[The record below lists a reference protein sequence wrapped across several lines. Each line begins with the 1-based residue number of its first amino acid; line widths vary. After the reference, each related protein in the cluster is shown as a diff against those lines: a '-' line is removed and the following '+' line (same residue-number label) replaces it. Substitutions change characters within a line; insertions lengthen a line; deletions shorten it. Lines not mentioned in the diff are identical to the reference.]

1 MKKYLRLS
9 LLSMSSLL
17 IASCTTHNAIA
28 QQATN
33 TRANIQANIH
43 DSSQPTLLSE
53 THYPRAHS
61 AKQVALL
68 LPLSGPA
75 AKQGQAIQNGF
86 FTAFYQA
93 STQGYQPTIRVYD
106 TNANGITKI
115 YQQAIDEGADVVV
128 GPLLKTELE
137 QLSANTRFPV
147 KTLALNTLNN
157 SSSPNLYQFGLDPS
171 DEVAQVAQRMQADGR
186 HHALVIYA
194 NNPYD
199 QRLER
204 VFTPYWSNLG
214 GQTVETISYQS
225 PGQFSEA
232 LRTGLHLV
240 ASQKRY
246 AALSGSLREKIRFMP
261 RRRDDFDAIFLAC
274 SPEQGR
280 QILPL
285 LRFYYVTNTPIYTTS
300 QIYAGAL
307 NTANDRDLD
316 GVLFDDMPW
325 LYTNSAAQQKAQ
337 STWPTSYH
345 AFARLYGLGYDAF
358 RLASQLNQWQG
369 EPISLTTGTLS
380 ANEDGRIQRQLMWL
394 RMQNGRPIT
403 IH

>member
-28 QQATN
+28 QQATPPQPN
-33 TRANIQANIH
+33 T
-43 DSSQPTLLSE
+43 SKLTETQPQ
-53 THYPRAHS
+53 YPRAHS
-61 AKQVALL
+61 AKQLALL

-93 STQGYQPTIRVYD
+93 NTQGYQPTIRVYD
-106 TNANGITKI
+106 TNSRTITAI
-115 YQQAIDEGADVVV
+115 YQQAIDEGAEVVV

-147 KTLALNTLNN
+147 KTLALNTLTNPSNN
-157 SSSPNLYQFGLDPS
+157 TKAITNLYQFGLDPS
-171 DEVAQVAQRMQADGR
+171 DEVAQVAQRMQVDGR

-199 QRLER
+199 QRLEHL
-204 VFTPYWSNLG
+204 FTPYWSSLG

-246 AALSGSLREKIRFMP
+246 ASLSGSLREKIRFMP

-325 LYTNSAAQQKAQ
+325 LYTNSSAQQKAQ
-337 STWPTSYH
+337 QTWPTSYH

-369 EPISLTTGTLS
+369 EPISLATGTLS
-380 ANEDGRIQRQLMWL
+380 ASEDGRIQRQLIWL
-394 RMQNGRPIT
+394 RMQNGRPVA